1 MKESKS
7 LEFKLN
13 ASSKTFLKTVSAFSN
28 YDGGRIIFGIDDD
41 GNIKG
46 VDDPKQVSLS
56 IENSINDNIKPQP
69 RYSIEINTEEKTV
82 ILEIMPGIYKPYLYN
97 SKAYKRNDTSTI
109 EVDTYELTRLVLEGK
124 KINFEELPSSIQNLE
139 FTELATRLREVIDV
153 EKFDL
158 DTLKTLRLLDK
169 STGFNNAANILSDNN
184 TFNGIDIAKFGD
196 NLNVINKRL
205 TLNNMS
211 ILKAFDEA
219 VQIYKD
225 YYQYEEIIG
234 TYRQTR
240 ELIPEEAYR
249 EAVANALIH
258 REWDVN
264 AQVRISMYDD
274 RIEIVSPGGLLNGI
288 TEEEYTSGR
297 LSMLRNPILSNV
309 FYRLGIV
316 EIFGTGIPRIIN
328 SYFNS
333 IKKPKFNVSVNSILV
348 TLPVI
353 VDDLGLTDEEQ
364 QIYNLLSRVEA
375 KSIGQLLP
383 YVKFSKSKLTKLL
396 QKMEKQGIVKI
407 SGNGRGTKY
416 HL

>member
-274 RIEIVSPGGLLNGI
+274 RIEIVSP
-288 TEEEYTSGR
+288 
-297 LSMLRNPILSNV
+297 
-309 FYRLGIV
+309 
-316 EIFGTGIPRIIN
+316 
-328 SYFNS
+328 
-333 IKKPKFNVSVNSILV
+333 
-348 TLPVI
+348 
-353 VDDLGLTDEEQ
+353 
-364 QIYNLLSRVEA
+364 A
-375 KSIGQLLP
+375 
-383 YVKFSKSKLTKLL
+383 
-396 QKMEKQGIVKI
+396 
-407 SGNGRGTKY
+407 
-416 HL
+416 